1 MKRTFSWKAAI
12 LTIGG
17 PLALAGC
24 AGNGWY
30 GGVDGGAAQLTDKQ
44 TSIMQKN
51 LAGKVAGEPV
61 NCISRSD
68 TDNPIRV
75 SDEIILYRASKN
87 LVYRNDL
94 VGSCSGLGN
103 GDDIMVIRQ
112 FGTSQQCDGD
122 IIRMV
127 DRMTGMPRGS
137 CSFGKFVPYR
147 TAAR

>member
-1 MKRTFSWKAAI
+1 MKRIFPWKAAI
-12 LTIGG
+12 LATGG
-17 PLALAGC
+17 ALLLAGC
-24 AGNGWY
+24 ASGGWY
-30 GGVDGGAAQLTDKQ
+30 GGVDGGAAQLSEKQ
-44 TSIMQKN
+44 AATMQKA
-51 LAGKVAGEPV
+51 LAGKVPGEPV

-68 TDNPIRV
+68 TDNAIKV
-75 SDEIILYRASKN
+75 SDEIILYRASSK

-94 VGSCSGLGN
+94 VGSCSGLAN

-147 TAAR
+147 SAAG

>member
-1 MKRTFSWKAAI
+1 MKHIISWKAAI
-12 LTIGG
+12 LGVGG
-17 PLALAGC
+17 PLLLAGC

-30 GGVDGGAAQLTDKQ
+30 GGVDGGAAQLSDKQ
-44 TSIMQKN
+44 TATMQKQ
-51 LAGKVAGEPV
+51 LAGKVPGDPV

-68 TDNPIRV
+68 TDNPIKV
-75 SDEIILYRASKN
+75 SDEIILYRASSK

-94 VGSCSGLGN
+94 VGSCSGLAN

-112 FGTSQQCDGD
+112 FGTSQQCNGD

-147 TAAR
+147 SAAG